1 MYDVKLFE
9 NGKSLE
15 QIIPCEALCIDRFV
29 GIFTIHNEH
38 VTTIP

>member
-15 QIIPCEALCIDRFV
+15 QIIPCEALCID
-29 GIFTIHNEH
+29 IFTIHNEH

>member
-9 NGKSLE
+9 NGGSLE
-15 QIIPCEALCIDRFV
+15 QIIPCEALCVDD
-29 GIFTIHNEH
+29 IFTMHIEH